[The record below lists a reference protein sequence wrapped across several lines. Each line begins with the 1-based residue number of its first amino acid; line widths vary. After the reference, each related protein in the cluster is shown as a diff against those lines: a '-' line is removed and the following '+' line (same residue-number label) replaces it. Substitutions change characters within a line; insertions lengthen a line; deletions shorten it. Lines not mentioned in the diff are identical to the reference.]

1 MASSRPS
8 GISRERLDMVAP
20 SRRARWTGLLA
31 ILVLSIIS
39 GGWLLRRKAAPDG
52 SVYQQARV
60 FENVVASI
68 NNHYI
73 DSLGEGELYQTAAQ
87 ALVASLHDPY
97 AELLSRESYR
107 QYQRQMSGTEVDVG
121 MGNDAR
127 NGLGSRSTFGPGDE
141 ILSIDGKSTRGWS
154 ARRVEEALSAGSGA
168 IVTVVVRPKGS
179 DTPVV
184 RRLTRTV
191 VHVPATSPGILLEGS
206 VGYVQLRRISDG
218 AADELRQA
226 VDRLVAD
233 GMTSLI
239 LDLRGDPGGLINEGV
254 RIASLFLKTGDTVAF
269 SRGRS
274 RNHSKVYLAGTSGG
288 WRGLRL
294 AVLVNHGTASSAE
307 LIAGALQDHDR
318 AAILGTPTFGK
329 GVLQTTYPLGDEI
342 AIKLTTARW
351 YTPSGRTVQ
360 RPKPDAEG
368 ALGNRTPAQLPR
380 IFHTASGR
388 PIHDASGILP
398 DLPVRGLPR
407 SDAERAFLGALGEDM
422 GVFRAIL
429 SDYAT
434 DLKKIRPP
442 HSEAFRVTG
451 QMRDDVFAL
460 LEENEIEIP
469 REIYDAAGSYI
480 DEQLGYEITRVVFGA
495 VAESRRRAMSDRQM
509 QAAVRLLRRGQ
520 SQEQI
525 IAIAHSERLRMTS
538 R

>member
-1 MASSRPS
+1 
-8 GISRERLDMVAP
+8 MVAP
-20 SRRARWTGLLA
+20 SRRARWSGLLA

-52 SVYQQARV
+52 SVYQQARL

-121 MGNDAR
+121 LGTDGRTSSAGAR
-127 NGLGSRSTFGPGDE
+127 NKFAPGDE

-191 VHVPATSPGILLEGS
+191 VHVPATSPGILLEGN
-206 VGYVQLRRISDG
+206 VGYVELRRISDG
-218 AADELRQA
+218 AAGELRQA

-274 RNHSKVYLAGTSGG
+274 RNHSKVYLAGTSGS

-318 AAILGTPTFGK
+318 AAILGTPSFGK

-368 ALGNRTPAQLPR
+368 ALGNRTPAQLPQ
-380 IFHTASGR
+380 IFRTASGR

-407 SDAERAFLGALGEDM
+407 TDAERAFLGALREDVT
-422 GVFRAIL
+422 VFRAIL

-434 DLKKIRPP
+434 DVKKTHPP
-442 HSEAFRVTG
+442 RSESFRVTQ
-451 QMRDDVFAL
+451 QMRDHVFELL
-460 LEENEIEIP
+460 LENGVEVP
-469 REIYDAAGSYI
+469 RGTYDAASSYI
-480 DEQLGYEITRVVFGA
+480 DEQLSYEITRVVFGA

-520 SQEQI
+520 SQEQV
-525 IAIAHSERLRMTS
+525 IAIAHAERLRMVS

>member
-1 MASSRPS
+1 MM
-8 GISRERLDMVAP
+8 GP
-20 SRRARWTGLLA
+20 SRRARWSGLLA
-31 ILVLSIIS
+31 ILVLAIIS

-52 SVYQQARV
+52 SVYQQARL

-68 NNHYI
+68 HDHYI
-73 DSLGEGELYQTAAQ
+73 DSLGEGDLYQTAAQ

-97 AELLSRESYR
+97 AELLTRESYR

-121 MGNDAR
+121 LTSDSRLNSAR
-127 NGLGSRSTFGPGDE
+127 VKLGPGDE
-141 ILSIDGKSTRGWS
+141 IVAIDGKSTRGWS

-179 DTPVV
+179 SSVVV

-191 VHVPATSPGILLEGS
+191 VHVPATSPGILLENG
-206 VGYVQLRRISDG
+206 VGYIELRRISDG
-218 AADELRQA
+218 AAAELRQA

-254 RIASLFLKTGDTVAF
+254 RVASLFLKTGDTVAF

-288 WRGLRL
+288 WRSLTL
-294 AVLVNHGTASSAE
+294 AVLVNHGNASSAE

-318 AAILGTPTFGK
+318 AAILGTPSFGK

-351 YTPSGRTVQ
+351 YSPSGRTVQ

-368 ALGNRTPAQLPR
+368 ALGNRTPAQLPQ
-380 IFHTASGR
+380 IFRTSSGR

-398 DLPVRGLPR
+398 DLPVRGTQR
-407 SDAERAFLGALGEDM
+407 TDAERALLSGLGENM
-422 GVFRAIL
+422 GIFRAVL
-429 SDYAT
+429 TDYAS
-434 DLKKIRPP
+434 DVKKTRPP
-442 HSEAFRVTG
+442 RSPSFRVTPE
-451 QMRDDVFAL
+451 MRDQVFAR
-460 LEENEIEIP
+460 LEENEVELP
-469 REIYDAAGSYI
+469 RHIYDGASTYL

-495 VAESRRRAMSDRQM
+495 VAEAKRRAQSDRQM
-509 QAAVRLLRRGQ
+509 QAAVRLLRRGKT
-520 SQEQI
+520 QEQVLMV
-525 IAIAHSERLRMTS
+525 AQSERARTLS